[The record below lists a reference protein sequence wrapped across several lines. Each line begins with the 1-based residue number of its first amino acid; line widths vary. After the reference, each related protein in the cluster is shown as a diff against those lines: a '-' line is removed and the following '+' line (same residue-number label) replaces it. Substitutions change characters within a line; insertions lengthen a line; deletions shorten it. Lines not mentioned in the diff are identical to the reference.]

1 MCNSARDE
9 LWRPRLCRV
18 GRSISLDSFA
28 HECHRI
34 TFFASRS
41 SSLVIG
47 FAGGSGIGIGAEVI
61 GGTSIIVA
69 AAIVAC
75 RVSERRKVFGRE
87 GHSG

>member
-1 MCNSARDE
+1 MLAGAST
-9 LWRPRLCRV
+9 L
-18 GRSISLDSFA
+18 
-28 HECHRI
+28 

-75 RVSERRKVFGRE
+75 EGSVRRKVFGRE